1 MKKIPLEK
9 EYNSKPLPPT
19 KSDKSFKKFMNDSL
33 NNRVTKKSMDK
44 KDRKDAAEALADIE
58 LKIEKEKL
66 SKTQEASKGGYI
78 KKYAKGG
85 GVRAVRY

>member
-1 MKKIPLEK
+1 MANKAKTFE
-9 EYNSKPLPPT
+9 E
-19 KSDKSFKKFMNDSL
+19 FMRDAFR
-33 NNRVTKKSMDK
+33 NRVTKKSMDK

-78 KKYAKGG
+78 KKYARGG
-85 GVRAVRY
+85 GVRKVRM

>member
-1 MKKIPLEK
+1 MANKSETFKEFMEK
-9 EYNSKPLPPT
+9 V
-19 KSDKSFKKFMNDSL
+19 FDSPG
-33 NNRVTKKSMDK
+33 VTKKSMDK

-78 KKYAKGG
+78 KKYARGG
-85 GVRAVRY
+85 GVRKVRM